1 MFIGTSKGQS
11 IDGHPYGKGP
21 ENAGEWM
28 RWLFPLFP
36 QFPQQLFSPASP
48 LHALHSGSGGSQRRV
63 RHLDLHCRGRRIS
76 TTTFVQR
83 PV

>member
-1 MFIGTSKGQS
+1 
-11 IDGHPYGKGP
+11 
-21 ENAGEWM
+21 M

-36 QFPQQLFSPASP
+36 LFPQPLFSPASP

-63 RHLDLHCRGRRIS
+63 RHLDLHRRGRRIS
-76 TTTFVQR
+76 ATTFVQR